1 MKTANEILRNA
12 MKPVIYR
19 NQQCFDHD
27 VEMLLIRYE
36 IDFEH
41 DNRKTLILKD
51 AAGAEYHARM
61 EDVYE
66 KVDQVR
72 QP

>member
-1 MKTANEILRNA
+1 MKTANEVMRNA
-12 MKPVIYR
+12 MKPVIYH
-19 NQQCFDHD
+19 NPQYFYKDM
-27 VEMLLIRYE
+27 VMILVRYE

-41 DNRKTLILKD
+41 GNRKTLILKD

-66 KVDQVR
+66 PEQG
-72 QP
+72 Q